1 MRRFLAGVFAIL
13 MAGQATAQTQSLVI
27 DAGSSQGQINPHIY
41 GHFAEHLGRGVYDGI
56 WRKDDKGVYQI
67 RDDVVQALK
76 DIKIPNLRWPGGCFA
91 DYYHWKDGVGPV
103 AERPAIVNA
112 VWGGATEDNSVGI
125 HEFMDL
131 VDRLGTEP
139 IVVGNVGS
147 GTVRDMAEWWEYINH
162 PGKSPMANL
171 RRKHGREK
179 PWEVSF
185 WGVGNESWGCGG
197 NMTPAYYADV
207 YKRFATFL
215 HGYGDVRPFRIATGP
230 DATLYDGMFEWTEVM
245 MREAGHMIDGLDM
258 HYYTIVGPWNDRS
271 RATDFTEEEW
281 VDALR
286 RAMRVEDHI
295 RAVSAIMDR
304 YDPEKRVWLIVGE
317 WGMWHQVE
325 AGTNPGFLHQQN
337 SLRDAL
343 VAAVSLNI
351 FNRHAD
357 RVQMA
362 NIAQTIN
369 VLQAMILTEPE
380 TNRLAR
386 TPTYHVFEM
395 FKGHQDAQLVPLMIE
410 EGTVT
415 RGGNSIPAISA
426 SASRKDGRILI
437 TLANTDLEAAR
448 TVEAFVR
455 GATVSRVSG
464 RVLTADV
471 MNAHN
476 TFDAPDAVAPADFSG
491 ARLDQG
497 MLTIALPP
505 MSVVALEIK

>member
-162 PGKSPMANL
+162 PGKSPMADL

-197 NMTPAYYADV
+197 NMKPAYYANL
-207 YKRFATFL
+207 YRRFATFL
-215 HGYGDVRPFRIATGP
+215 PPYGGVKPFRIATGP
-230 DATLYDGMFEWTEVM
+230 SGNDYEWTEVM
-245 MREAGHMIDGLDM
+245 MREAGDMIDGLDL
-258 HYYTIVGPWNDRS
+258 HNYTLTGSWETHKGQAVNFSKSDWYELIQ
-271 RATDFTEEEW
+271 RARDMDTLLTK
-281 VDALR
+281 
-286 RAMRVEDHI
+286 HG
-295 RAVSAIMDR
+295 AIMDK

-317 WGMWHQVE
+317 WGTWHESEDKPFQGVL
-325 AGTNPGFLHQQN
+325 FQQN

-343 VAAVSLNI
+343 TAAVILDI
-351 FNRHAD
+351 FHQHLD
-357 RVQMA
+357 RVKMA
-362 NIAQTIN
+362 NIAQTVN
-369 VLQAMILTEPE
+369 VLQAMILTKDEAMI
-380 TNRLAR
+380 L
-386 TPTYHVFEM
+386 TPTYHVFE
-395 FKGHQDAQLVPLMIE
+395 FHTVHHGATSLPLKLDAGEIK
-410 EGTVT
+410 EGDRTL
-415 RGGNSIPAISA
+415 PALSA
-426 SASRKDGRILI
+426 SASKADDNTVNI
-437 TLANTDLEAAR
+437 TLTNIDLERER
-448 TVEAFVR
+448 TVEIDIKNLA
-455 GATVSRVSG
+455 AKTVTG
-464 RVLTADV
+464 RMLTADA

-476 TFDAPDAVAPADFSG
+476 TFEKPQSVKPANFTGAVVKDGKITVKVPAKS
-491 ARLDQG
+491 LVLLQ
-497 MLTIALPP
+497 
-505 MSVVALEIK
+505 VK